1 MFGSLRRLS
10 VSGTMIILTLSGFI
24 AAFLFFAL
32 QVTTDIGENQA
43 AKNDAKLTQLSKSIG
58 LLTHN
63 LQKERGTSAG
73 FVSSNGTAF
82 GPELS
87 GVRLRTNRV
96 IAQYRAH
103 ATEVA
108 ELDLPAALKGQ
119 LREVSRGLRAL
130 EELRVQVDGLTI
142 LLSEVVAQITEL
154 NNLAIS
160 VVAEMG
166 KLVTHATA
174 ASALQRHAVLM
185 SAKDLAGLERAIGA
199 SGFAQAN
206 LNNSPVSGAVR
217 TRFLNLIIEQESLFS
232 VYRSLASSDLA
243 TAARDL
249 NGSDV
254 ARSVEGLRD
263 VIRTNDPS
271 NLSQVDPQ
279 VWFDTIT
286 QKINAIKILEDA
298 GVEEINAYMAQGAQ
312 ASLDAI
318 YFSIRKIVMITLV
331 IGVFSFFAVSRVRH
345 SLRTTAD
352 RVAALA
358 TGDIT
363 SPIIAAPQSD
373 LNKITDALESFQL
386 AEQARVQQRER
397 QEELESSSVE
407 GIKRLV
413 AEAAKGNFAPT
424 LNIRLRDL
432 SGASLILGK
441 GINEILGVVERVVID
456 QKERDSEISK
466 QQEAQSEQQEIAIRE
481 IKMIVAACA
490 NGDFS
495 LRADTEDKVGVWREV
510 AEGLN
515 NISDMS
521 EQALQDISTIISA
534 LAEGDLSKQMSGHYN
549 GTYAE
554 ISSAMNASRGAL
566 SGAFAGIQTET
577 GMLRSAS
584 QQMRDGV
591 ADLKRRSAEQA
602 ETIVTSAGTANVL
615 SSSVT
620 ENATQLQHC
629 QSLIRKVEKETGT
642 SHQIAADAVE
652 QIQSVEKA
660 SAEMGKIIATI
671 DDIAFQTNLLALN
684 ASVEAARAG
693 EAGKGFAVVAS
704 EVRTLAER
712 SANASQQ
719 IGALISNNVKAVK
732 NGSEKVRMT
741 GTAIEE
747 MSASMSKILELIGGV
762 SKAGEEQTK
771 DILGLVTAMS
781 RLDTS
786 AQENAKLAKTNDEV
800 MAVLSQSEA
809 NLSDTVRKFQ
819 AGENSET
826 AFAQTTAA

>member
-1 MFGSLRRLS
+1 
-10 VSGTMIILTLSGFI
+10 
-24 AAFLFFAL
+24 
-32 QVTTDIGENQA
+32 
-43 AKNDAKLTQLSKSIG
+43 
-58 LLTHN
+58 
-63 LQKERGTSAG
+63 
-73 FVSSNGTAF
+73 
-82 GPELS
+82 
-87 GVRLRTNRV
+87 
-96 IAQYRAH
+96 
-103 ATEVA
+103 
-108 ELDLPAALKGQ
+108 
-119 LREVSRGLRAL
+119 
-130 EELRVQVDGLTI
+130 
-142 LLSEVVAQITEL
+142 
-154 NNLAIS
+154 
-160 VVAEMG
+160 
-166 KLVTHATA
+166 
-174 ASALQRHAVLM
+174 
-185 SAKDLAGLERAIGA
+185 
-199 SGFAQAN
+199 
-206 LNNSPVSGAVR
+206 
-217 TRFLNLIIEQESLFS
+217 
-232 VYRSLASSDLA
+232 
-243 TAARDL
+243 
-249 NGSDV
+249 
-254 ARSVEGLRD
+254 
-263 VIRTNDPS
+263 
-271 NLSQVDPQ
+271 
-279 VWFDTIT
+279 
-286 QKINAIKILEDA
+286 
-298 GVEEINAYMAQGAQ
+298 
-312 ASLDAI
+312 
-318 YFSIRKIVMITLV
+318 
-331 IGVFSFFAVSRVRH
+331 
-345 SLRTTAD
+345 
-352 RVAALA
+352 
-358 TGDIT
+358 
-363 SPIIAAPQSD
+363 
-373 LNKITDALESFQL
+373 
-386 AEQARVQQRER
+386 
-397 QEELESSSVE
+397 
-407 GIKRLV
+407 
-413 AEAAKGNFAPT
+413 
-424 LNIRLRDL
+424 
-432 SGASLILGK
+432 
-441 GINEILGVVERVVID
+441 
-456 QKERDSEISK
+456 
-466 QQEAQSEQQEIAIRE
+466 
-481 IKMIVAACA
+481 
-490 NGDFS
+490 
-495 LRADTEDKVGVWREV
+495 
-510 AEGLN
+510 
-515 NISDMS
+515 
-521 EQALQDISTIISA
+521 
-534 LAEGDLSKQMSGHYN
+534 LSKQMSGHYN

-554 ISSAMNASRGAL
+554 ISSAMNASLGAL